1 MTKITVN
8 GKSYDIPAG
17 CSVSVVNNA
26 VYVDGELVQRTD
38 SDGVY
43 ITGNVEILT
52 TDKGSI
58 TVTGEVGTIK
68 AGGSVSAGDV
78 RGDVEAGGSV
88 SCGSVAGDVK
98 AGGSISYGLD

>member
-26 VYVDGELVQRTD
+26 VYVDGELVQRSD
-38 SDGVY
+38 SDGIF
-43 ITGNVEILT
+43 ITGNVDTLT
-52 TDKGSI
+52 VDKGSV
-58 TVTGEVGTIK
+58 TVTGEVGDIQ

-78 RGDVEAGGSV
+78 RGDVKAGGSV
-88 SCGSVAGDVK
+88 SCGAVAGDVK
-98 AGGSISYGLD
+98 AGGSISYG